1 MNLFLLPFLIYIV
14 IIVGYLYFNK
24 KTNPFQAQTSWW
36 KSGISLFAVK
46 FSITTPLIYS
56 GLMHAEGV
64 AGLWLFWVGY
74 AISGFLPFVFAPLW
88 AKLNFLTD
96 NQFLLFRFS
105 GKGAKAIH
113 VFRTVYVGWIVV
125 AFLMSFQLLA
135 LLKVVTFITGW
146 ERQITLIVMS
156 LLLMATAF
164 KNKLGSNIQLD
175 FFNTI
180 LISIIFIGILLF
192 FLIMPATVNTTAIN
206 LEAFPSNKLNLL
218 ILFFVQTWSVNLF
231 DGSGVEAQRFFATKK
246 KSDSWKV
253 ALLSALLALVF
264 SLVFVLIIYIGADKL
279 GAPSIQDREMFILS
293 YLKDGVPDWFLPFVV
308 IAFFAA
314 FITSFEGLLNWG
326 ASFLTIDG
334 YKTYIHKEA
343 SARRLKLISILS
355 IFIIVLTS
363 LFITY
368 FNDSLTDLIKI
379 FFSISAGV
387 APVFVIRWFWMRIN
401 GWSQLA
407 AMLSSGIYTLIYQNF
422 IKGTLTE
429 RFYGAVTTLNQYSL
443 QLLFVTV
450 LTTITW
456 LIVTFLTPKDDP
468 IVIEKFRAKML
479 FGYNLKKNLFKAI
492 SFGAFFIFIL
502 YVTIE
507 IIKFVYQ

>member
-1 MNLFLLPFLIYIV
+1 MNFFLLPFLIYVV
-14 IIVGYLYFNK
+14 IILTYLYFNK
-24 KTNPFQAQTSWW
+24 KSNHFETQTSWW

-56 GLMHAEGV
+56 GIMHTEGV
-64 AGLWLFWVGY
+64 SGLWLFWCAF

-146 ERQITLIVMS
+146 EREISLGIMS
-156 LLLMATAF
+156 LLLIVTAL
-164 KNKLGSNIQLD
+164 KNRLGVNIKLD

-180 LISIIFIGILLF
+180 LMAIVFVGILIIFLL
-192 FLIMPATVNTTAIN
+192 MPYSTNTTTIN
-206 LEAFPSNKLNLL
+206 LEAFPINKLNLL

-231 DGSGVEAQRFFATKK
+231 DGSGVEAQRFFATKNK
-246 KSDSWKV
+246 NDSWKV
-253 ALLSALLALVF
+253 AVISALLGLLF
-264 SLVFVLIIYIGADKL
+264 SLIFVLIIYLGATKL
-279 GAPSIQDREMFILS
+279 GAPSIKDSEMIVLS
-293 YLKDGVPDWFLPFVV
+293 YLKEGIPLWFLPLVV
-308 IAFFAA
+308 LAFFAT

-334 YKTYIHKEA
+334 YKSYINKEA
-343 SARRLKLISILS
+343 TQKRLTFISIIS
-355 IFIIVLTS
+355 MMIIVSTS
-363 LFITY
+363 LLITY
-368 FNDSLTDLIKI
+368 FNDSLTELIKI

-401 GWSQLA
+401 GWSQLS
-407 AMLSSGIYTLIYQNF
+407 AMIGSGVYTLIYQNF
-422 IKGTLTE
+422 IKNTSIEANWQAITS
-429 RFYGAVTTLNQYSL
+429 LNQYSL
-443 QLLFVTV
+443 QLIFVTI
-450 LTTITW
+450 LTTISW
-456 LIVTFLTPKDDP
+456 LIVTYITPKDDEA
-468 IVIEKFRAKML
+468 VIEKFKAQL
-479 FGYNLKKNLFKAI
+479 FTGYNLKRNLIKAL
-492 SFGAFFIFIL
+492 SFGTAFIVLL
-502 YVTIE
+502 YLTIE
-507 IIKFVYQ
+507 VIKYVWE